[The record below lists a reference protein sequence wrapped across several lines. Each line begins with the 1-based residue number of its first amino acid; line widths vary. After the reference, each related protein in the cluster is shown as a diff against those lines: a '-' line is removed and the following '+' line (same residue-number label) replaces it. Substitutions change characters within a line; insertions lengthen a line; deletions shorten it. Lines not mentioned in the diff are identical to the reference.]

1 MYFSSTVFS
10 QILLTDLECCF
21 PMAKTGG
28 SHCNILPLKKK
39 IIEVSLYGYGLWYN
53 LMIKD
58 STQA

>member
-39 IIEVSLYGYGLWYN
+39 SLKYLYMAMVYG
-53 LMIKD
+53 
-58 STQA
+58 TT